1 MVQAGTALLLYG
13 YWAFWGAHS
22 ISRQARLRAWGEVG
36 PPPSQLLTGSA
47 MAAYCIRGAI
57 LCVCHTVLGL
67 FFSVIIDHSGAFL
80 KNSRTVS
87 DRE

>member
-1 MVQAGTALLLYG
+1 VVQAGTALLFYG
-13 YWAFWGAHS
+13 YWAFWGPHS
-22 ISRQARLRAWGEVG
+22 ISRQAQLRAWGEVG

-57 LCVCHTVLGL
+57 LGL